1 MSDETT
7 ETRDPHEGP
16 SGPPAQSI
24 DHPGTTAELDP
35 TPDHGEDTYVGAHRL
50 TDRVAIITGGDSGIG
65 RATAIAFARE
75 GADVVVVHL
84 PAEAD
89 DAAEV
94 ARLVDAAGRS
104 ALTIATD
111 LREHDACRTV
121 VDRTIERFGRLDILV
136 NNAAYQCALTDGFGS
151 LSAEQ
156 LERTFRTNVFATVWL
171 TQAALDHMPPG
182 STVINT
188 ASIQAYDP
196 SPDLVDYACTKAAI
210 VNLTRAL
217 GVELAER
224 GIRVNA
230 VAPGPVW
237 TPLIPATMPPDRVD
251 GFGEDTPLGRPGQP
265 AELAPTFVF
274 LASDASTYITGET
287 ISVTG
292 GRPTP

>member
-1 MSDETT
+1 MSDP
-7 ETRDPHEGP
+7 RDGP
-16 SGPPAQSI
+16 GGPPPQSVE
-24 DHPGTTAELDP
+24 HPGATDELVP
-35 TPDHGEDTYVGAHRL
+35 RPDHGENTYVGARRL
-50 TDRVAIITGGDSGIG
+50 VDRVAIITGGDSGIG

-84 PAEAD
+84 PEEAD
-89 DAAEV
+89 DAAQA
-94 ARLVDAAGRS
+94 ARLIEATGRS
-104 ALTIATD
+104 SLLIGVD
-111 LREHDACRTV
+111 IREHDSCSMV
-121 VDRTIERFGRLDILV
+121 VERTIERFGRLDILV
-136 NNAAYQCALTDGFGS
+136 NNAAYQCALTEGFGS
-151 LSAEQ
+151 LGVEQ
-156 LERTFRTNVFATVWL
+156 LERTFRTNVFATIWL
-171 TQAALDHMPPG
+171 TQAAIEHMPAG
-182 STVINT
+182 SSIINT

-217 GVELAER
+217 GIELAER

-237 TPLIPATMPPDRVD
+237 TPLIPATMPPERVE
-251 GFGEDTPLGRPGQP
+251 GFGENTPLGRPGQP

-274 LASDASTYITGET
+274 LASDAAAYITGET

>member
-1 MSDETT
+1 MSPDTT
-7 ETRDPHEGP
+7 DPREGP
-16 SGPPAQSI
+16 SGTPPQSI
-24 DHPGTTAELDP
+24 DHPGTTDELEP
-35 TPDHGEDTYVGAHRL
+35 TPDHGETSYVGTERL

-84 PAEAD
+84 PEETD
-89 DAAEV
+89 DAAQV

-104 ALTIATD
+104 SLLIETD
-111 LREHDACRTV
+111 LRERDACRMV
-121 VDRTIERFGRLDILV
+121 VHRTIERFGRLDILV
-136 NNAAYQCALTDGFGS
+136 NNAAYQCALTSGFES
-151 LSAEQ
+151 LSTEQ

-171 TQAALDHMPPG
+171 IQAALDHMPPG
-182 STVINT
+182 STIINT

-196 SPDLVDYACTKAAI
+196 SPALVDYACTKAAI

-217 GVELAER
+217 SIELADR

-251 GFGEDTPLGRPGQP
+251 GFGENTPLGRPGQP